1 MTDLQ
6 ANGHD
11 YRQFYVSK
19 SRLDVQWSLESNGY
33 LSANEED
40 GHDQK
45 KYCSF
50 VPFNVQCIVS

>member
-1 MTDLQ
+1 MDMTTG
-6 ANGHD
+6 NI
-11 YRQFYVSK
+11 ST
-19 SRLDVQWSLESNGY
+19 SRLDVHWSLESNGY

-50 VPFNVQCIVS
+50 VPFNVHCIVS